1 TSGSRL
7 LSRHRSAASCSHP
20 LVLRVVPVGAWSG
33 KVRSIIVGETREASF
48 PGPME
53 VPPYPRLRF
62 APPAVPSPTSWGTD
76 PFKISWRER
85 LPSTRRLRR
94 RVPSPF
100 AIAQGDKPPPAFS
113 RDRK

>member
-1 TSGSRL
+1 
-7 LSRHRSAASCSHP
+7 
-20 LVLRVVPVGAWSG
+20 
-33 KVRSIIVGETREASF
+33 
-48 PGPME
+48 ME

-76 PFKISWRER
+76 PFKISWRDRRPPTPSPSAHGDKPGPPPAVPSPTSWGTDPFKISWRER
-85 LPSTRRLRR
+85 LPPTRRLRR